1 MRSARG
7 PSCASSDPA
16 HRPLQP
22 EHRATSSAD
31 PERVDLQ
38 LDVLPTSSVRRVES
52 YRRKTPHT
60 THHQDLPERVT
71 ITRSHHP
78 FETKTLE
85 VLATIHRK
93 GQLLL
98 VLILPDGSKSMI
110 PAEWTDFASPA
121 QPRHLVSLQTSE
133 MLGSIEDLLHAR
145 AITDALLNRF
155 AASTSEAVEK
165 ESHCAGELSESL
177 RSATRRE
184 LSLGSDRGRAEVSG
198 HRHVGAADGQRS
210 PAPRR
215 GEER

>member
-1 MRSARG
+1 MRNLKAR
-7 PSCASSDPA
+7 
-16 HRPLQP
+16 
-22 EHRATSSAD
+22 
-31 PERVDLQ
+31 V
-38 LDVLPTSSVRRVES
+38 VLLP
-52 YRRKTPHT
+52 RKTPHT